1 MVSSVTIASNGY
13 SVCKRMP
20 MNFVMRI
27 IVTSIIAFGLSYILN
42 GVHID
47 SFWAAIVFAIVL
59 AILNAIVKPILILLT
74 LPITL
79 FTFGLFLF
87 VINAGIILLT
97 AEFVKGF
104 RVDGFW
110 WALLFSLL
118 LSVITSVLYNEGR
131 RDRKEV
137 D

>member
-1 MVSSVTIASNGY
+1 LPAGAIPVRKIIA
-13 SVCKRMP
+13 
-20 MNFVMRI
+20 MNFIMRI
-27 IVTSIIAFGLSYILN
+27 IVTSIIAFGLSYILT

-47 SFWAAIVFAIVL
+47 SFWAAIIFAIVL
-59 AILNAIVKPILILLT
+59 AILNAIVKPIIILLT
-74 LPITL
+74 LPLTL

-87 VINAGIILLT
+87 VINAAIILLT

-118 LSVITSVLYNEGR
+118 LSIITSVLYKKDER
-131 RDRKEV
+131 RDSERSR
-137 D
+137 

>member
-1 MVSSVTIASNGY
+1 
-13 SVCKRMP
+13 MP
-20 MNFVMRI
+20 AGLIPVRKITAMNFIMRI

-47 SFWAAIVFAIVL
+47 SFWAAIIFAIVL
-59 AILNAIVKPILILLT
+59 AILNAIVKPIIILLT
-74 LPITL
+74 LPLTL

-87 VINAGIILLT
+87 VINAAIILLT

-118 LSVITSVLYNEGR
+118 LSIITSVLYKKDER
-131 RDRKEV
+131 RDSERSR
-137 D
+137 

>member
-1 MVSSVTIASNGY
+1 
-13 SVCKRMP
+13 
-20 MNFVMRI
+20 MNFIMRI
-27 IVTSIIAFGLSYILN
+27 IVTSIIAFGLSYILS
-42 GVHID
+42 GVHVD
-47 SFWAAIVFAIVL
+47 SFWAAIIFAIVL

-87 VINAGIILLT
+87 VINAAIILLT

-104 RVDGFW
+104 SVDGFW

-118 LSVITSVLYNEGR
+118 LSIITSVLY
-131 RDRKEV
+131 KENRGNREQSY
-137 D
+137 